1 MMKNILKS
9 TKWYILLVL
18 TTILFSLSYFF
29 FLQQNYLHIT
39 AKFKEFRPVHE
50 KIDVFYKGLKIG
62 YVQKMELC
70 EEHKNTLV
78 RCVLTYKDLHLPE
91 NVEAYLK
98 KEKKND
104 KEFDLIEIVYP
115 SNPSSVLLSDNSI
128 INGVLTVDIETFMK
142 NQNPEH
148 LASIKENLIQSTENL
163 EYALNALADLFVTL
177 DEIAK
182 QNKKNIYQSTYNLS
196 KTTNDTQQ
204 IMNKLN
210 HALNEQELNNSL
222 SSLNKATKNIS
233 SMTTD
238 VYTTTLPQVNS
249 TLYQTECLVASVNE
263 IVCGLKEDLKKRF
276 SGIRLLFG
284 KTID

>member
-1 MMKNILKS
+1 MNNNIEKNKFLGILYDILIDEGILKYED
-9 TKWYILLVL
+9 K
-18 TTILFSLSYFF
+18 
-29 FLQQNYLHIT
+29 
-39 AKFKEFRPVHE
+39 P
-50 KIDVFYKGLKIG
+50 
-62 YVQKMELC
+62 
-70 EEHKNTLV
+70 
-78 RCVLTYKDLHLPE
+78 KDL
-91 NVEAYLK
+91 

-196 KTTNDTQQ
+196 KTTNGTQQ
-204 IMNKLN
+204 IVNKIN
-210 HALNEQELNNSL
+210 KSLNEKELNNSV
-222 SSLNKATKNIS
+222 SSFNDVAQNID

-238 VYTTTLPQVNS
+238 MSKTTLPQVNN
-249 TLYQTECLVASVNE
+249 TLYQTECLLASVNE
-263 IVCGLKEDLKKRF
+263 ITCGIKATLAISPISCSF
-276 SGIRLLFG
+276 S
-284 KTID
+284 TI